1 MNSVGSHDRF
11 LWTWKLIFGFHKRRK
26 YINQLSECHLII
38 KDPAP
43 WSSVRFRRPTSR
55 KASVHEKAFVLLQE
69 PTTQWRFTHRTCTQ
83 TARELCHLTDS
94 DATYWNYSSNFVD
107 SFHVRS
113 AGCPRQTVYDIV
125 SVTWNKETVPRSAGT
140 HSSQYSSGPIV
151 IHWNL
156 RITESFQAG
165 VRLL

>member
-1 MNSVGSHDRF
+1 MDLVEIACEVVDWTQWGSHDRF

-26 YINQLSECHLII
+26 SINQLSDCHLII
-38 KDPAP
+38 KDTAP

-55 KASVHEKAFVLLQE
+55 KASVHEEAFVLLQE

-113 AGCPRQTVYDIV
+113 AGCPRQTVCTTSYQWRETKRPCPEAPVHTVV
-125 SVTWNKETVPRSAGT
+125 STVA
-140 HSSQYSSGPIV
+140 V
-151 IHWNL
+151 
-156 RITESFQAG
+156 
-165 VRLL
+165 LL

>member
-1 MNSVGSHDRF
+1 MGSHGRF
-11 LWTWKLIFGFHKRRK
+11 CDHENESAGF
-26 YINQLSECHLII
+26 INARNLSTSWVTVII
-38 KDPAP
+38 RDPAP
-43 WSSVRFRRPTSR
+43 WSTRSVICRRPTSR
-55 KASVHEKAFVLLQE
+55 KASVHEEAFVLLQE

-125 SVTWNKETVPRSAGT
+125 SVTWNKETVPRGAGT
-140 HSSQYSSGPIV
+140 HSSQYSSGLIV